1 MSEGKLNLDVGPLQ
15 KEEPPGFKIES
26 LATNIEKPSFTVLVR
41 RMDWN
46 NVTLP
51 FRINY
56 PSSEVK
62 GVVKYSR
69 KMHSPVSA
77 TPSDCIQLGT
87 PTYFR
92 SSNSKG
98 NSELMGDDRES
109 AYTEKLDWGRVG
121 SPIME
126 SMKKHLNSSLR
137 SVADNIQLEIGWA
150 SDNVFIYCTSITP
163 ETSYDRKL
171 QKEYISPDYEFAT
184 HIVRPSCFATEL
196 GYQFGKQIDWK
207 MDLKAGP
214 PGMHVL
220 AARARTRTN
229 FLGEYLIFVDH
240 GSVLYLTEE
249 EIETVMNP
257 QHNSGYDRILPFLK
271 RKKYEGQQEYRFVID
286 VHFHRIGNHADDE
299 DGTFLVKISE
309 KLRNLMSPIG
319 RF

>member
-1 MSEGKLNLDVGPLQ
+1 MSEGKLNLDVGSLQ

-26 LATNIEKPSFTVLVR
+26 LATYIEKPSFTVLVR

-56 PSSEVK
+56 PSSELK

-92 SSNSKG
+92 SSNSIG

-109 AYTEKLDWGRVG
+109 AYTEKMDWGRVG
-121 SPIME
+121 SPTME

-229 FLGEYLIFVDH
+229 FLGEHLIFVDH
-240 GSVLYLTEE
+240 GPVIYLTEE
-249 EIETVMNP
+249 KIERAMN
-257 QHNSGYDRILPFLK
+257 QVFNTDSDQILPFLK
-271 RKKYEGQQEYRFVID
+271 RTKYQGQQEYRFVLSAQ
-286 VHFHRIGNHADDE
+286 FHRIVNHGDPKNHTLMVAVSDD
-299 DGTFLVKISE
+299 LR
-309 KLRNLMSPIG
+309 KLMAPA
-319 RF
+319 